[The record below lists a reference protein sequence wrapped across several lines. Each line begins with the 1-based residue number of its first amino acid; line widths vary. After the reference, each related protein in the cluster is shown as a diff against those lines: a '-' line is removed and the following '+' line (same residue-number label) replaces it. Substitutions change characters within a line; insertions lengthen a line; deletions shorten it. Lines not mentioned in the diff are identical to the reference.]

1 MEAGVTILL
10 VIIAVFSFVFV
21 LIRSSL
27 MLGLILE
34 WKRDRKIVKLH
45 EAQKEK
51 DFPLVSVLIPVHN
64 EALRITPLFESIAV
78 QDYPHYEIIFVDDR
92 SADESPAML
101 KAFADKYPRTKIL
114 TLTENPGIN
123 KKQFALTKGLELVE
137 GELILFTDTDC
148 QVPKRWISAMAARMS
163 DPETGVMIAPVF
175 KRYSKKNFFHL
186 YQCFDHIVRYIYLAS
201 SIGLGAAGG
210 GFGNNIILRK
220 QALDA
225 IGGYDKVP
233 PSPTEDA
240 ALVSMIRSKTA
251 YQVRAACGEEV
262 FVVTSDEKSRIA
274 FISQTLRWNNGGL
287 FSPDILTRFNF
298 NYLMVSI
305 TSCVL
310 AIPVLFFFPQVWPMV
325 AAVYMVIG
333 MDTISALTI
342 FRRGLPKAGIA
353 YFFQFL
359 FTPIYFAFLTILGY
373 LHIKPKWKGN
383 KI

>member
-1 MEAGVTILL
+1 MSVLLIIIYVFSLIFALLRVSL
-10 VIIAVFSFVFV
+10 VI
-21 LIRSSL
+21 
-27 MLGLILE
+27 GLILE
-34 WKRDRKIVKLH
+34 WKRDKQILKKY
-45 EAQKEK
+45 EAEKESV
-51 DFPLVSVLIPVHN
+51 FPFVSVLIPVHN
-64 EALRITPLFESIAV
+64 EALRIKPLLESIAV
-78 QDYPHYEIIFVDDR
+78 QDYPNYEIIFVDDR
-92 SADESPAML
+92 SADESAVML
-101 KAFADKYPRTKIL
+101 QDFAEKNPRVTIL
-114 TLTENPGIN
+114 TLAENHGIN
-123 KKQFALTKGLELVE
+123 KKQFALTKGLELAQ

-148 QVPKRWISAMAARMS
+148 EVPKSWISAMAARMAN
-163 DPETGVMIAPVF
+163 PETGVMIAPVF
-175 KRYSKKNFFHL
+175 KRYGKKNFFHL

-220 QALDA
+220 DALDV

-240 ALVSMIRSKTA
+240 ALVSMIRSKSS
-251 YQVRAACGEEV
+251 YQVRAACHEDV
-262 FVVTSDEKSRIA
+262 FVVTCDEKSRMN
-274 FISQTLRWNNGGL
+274 FIGQTLRWNNGGL

-298 NYLMVSI
+298 NYLMISI
-305 TSCVL
+305 TACVL
-310 AIPVLFFFPQVWPMV
+310 AIPLVFFFPEVWPMV

-342 FRRGLPKAGIA
+342 FRKGLPKAGFA

>member
-1 MEAGVTILL
+1 
-10 VIIAVFSFVFV
+10 
-21 LIRSSL
+21 
-27 MLGLILE
+27 
-34 WKRDRKIVKLH
+34 
-45 EAQKEK
+45 
-51 DFPLVSVLIPVHN
+51 VLIPVHN
-64 EALRITPLFESIAV
+64 EALRIAPLFESLAI
-78 QDYPHYEIIFVDDR
+78 QDYSRCEIIFIDDR
-92 SADESPAML
+92 STDESPAML
-101 KAFADKYPRTKIL
+101 RSFAAANPHTKIL

-123 KKQFALTKGLELVE
+123 KKQFALTEGIKLAL
-137 GELILFTDTDC
+137 GELILLTDADC
-148 QVPKRWISAMAARMS
+148 RIPPHWISAMAARMVN
-163 DPETGVMIAPVF
+163 PQTGVIIAPVF
-175 KRYSKKNFFHL
+175 KRLAKKNFFHL

-210 GFGNNIILRK
+210 GFGNNIIMRK
-220 QALDA
+220 EALDA

-240 ALVSMIRSKTA
+240 SLISMIRSSTRF
-251 YQVRAACGEEV
+251 QLRAACGEDV
-262 FVVTSDEKSRIA
+262 FVVTGDEKKRID
-274 FISQTLRWNNGGL
+274 FIGQTLRWNNGGL

-298 NYLMVSI
+298 NYLMLSI
-305 TSCVL
+305 TFCVF
-310 AIPVLFFFPQVWPMV
+310 AIPAVFFFPVVWPMV

-342 FRRGLPKAGIA
+342 FRRGLPKAGFA

>member
-1 MEAGVTILL
+1 MTILL
-10 VIIAVFSFVFV
+10 VIIVIFSLVFV
-21 LIRSSL
+21 LIRASL
-27 MLGLILE
+27 MIGLILE
-34 WKRDRKIVKLH
+34 WKRDKNILKIY
-45 EAQKEK
+45 ETTK
-51 DFPLVSVLIPVHN
+51 DEHVPLVSVLIPVHN

-78 QDYPHYEIIFVDDR
+78 QDYPNYEIIFIDDR
-92 SADESPAML
+92 STDESPQML
-101 KAFADKYPRTKIL
+101 LTFAKQNSHTKIM

-123 KKQFALTKGLELVE
+123 KKQYALTKGMELVR
-137 GELILFTDTDC
+137 GELVLFTDTDC
-148 QVPKRWISAMAARMS
+148 KVPKRWISAMAARMT
-163 DPETGVMIAPVF
+163 DPNTGVMIAPVF
-175 KRYSKKNFFHL
+175 KQYSKKNFFHL

-210 GFGNNIILRK
+210 GFGNNMIMRK
-220 QALDA
+220 KALDA

-240 ALVSMIRSKTA
+240 ALVSMIRSVTSF
-251 YQVRAACGEEV
+251 QVRAACGEEV
-262 FVVTSDEKSRIA
+262 FVVTGDEKKRID

-298 NYLMVSI
+298 NYLMLSI
-305 TSCVL
+305 TFCVL
-310 AIPVLFFFPQVWPMV
+310 AIPLMFFFPIVWPMV

-342 FRRGLPKAGIA
+342 FRKGIPKAGLA
-353 YFFQFL
+353 YVFQFL